1 MNGTRELL
9 FKESVVLKSDIN
21 RVPETTE
28 GKGVV

>member
-9 FKESVVLKSDIN
+9 FKESAVLKSDIN

-28 GKGVV
+28 DKGIV

>member
-1 MNGTRELL
+1 MNGTREL

-28 GKGVV
+28 DKGIV